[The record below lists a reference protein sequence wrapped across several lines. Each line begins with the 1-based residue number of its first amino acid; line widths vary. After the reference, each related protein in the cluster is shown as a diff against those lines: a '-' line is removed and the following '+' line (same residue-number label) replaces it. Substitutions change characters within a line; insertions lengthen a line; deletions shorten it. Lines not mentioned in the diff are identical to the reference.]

1 MRPDFEIRVV
11 KPSVCLRE
19 SCVPRPLFGA
29 LSATVDPLDE
39 LSWHGRRRV
48 MLKVSGEALQ
58 GSVGFGIDPQVRN

>member
-1 MRPDFEIRVV
+1 MRPHFEIRAV

-19 SCVPRPLFGA
+19 SCIPSPVFGA
-29 LSATVDPLDE
+29 LSATVEPLHE

-58 GSVGFGIDPQVRN
+58 GSVGFGIDPQVGN